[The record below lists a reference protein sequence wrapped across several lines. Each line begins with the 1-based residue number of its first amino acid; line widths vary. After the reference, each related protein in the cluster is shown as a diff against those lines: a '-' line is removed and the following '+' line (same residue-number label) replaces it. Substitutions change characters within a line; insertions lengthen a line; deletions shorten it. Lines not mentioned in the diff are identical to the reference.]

1 MYKLLYSE
9 RTVSKTERQPTNWE
23 EVLASDG
30 TDEGSISKIYKQ
42 LI

>member
-9 RTVSKTERQPTNWE
+9 RTVSKQRQPMNWE

-30 TDEGSISKIYKQ
+30 TDEGSISKIYEQ